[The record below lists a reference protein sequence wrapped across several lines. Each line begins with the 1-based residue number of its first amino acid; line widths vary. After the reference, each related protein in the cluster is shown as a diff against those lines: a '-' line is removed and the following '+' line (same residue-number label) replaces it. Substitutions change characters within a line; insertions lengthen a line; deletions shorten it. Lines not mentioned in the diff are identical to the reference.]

1 MSGRRADHG
10 KRRSLTAEQRATL
23 LKPLDSAWTVLLI
36 DPLGVR
42 VLAWLAP
49 VRAVTPIRLTVA
61 AQLAGVG
68 AAVAFALDHLL
79 LGALL
84 FELRFFVDC
93 LDGKLAR
100 LRGQTSRFGAVLDS
114 NADKVVVLASFVAL
128 GASIDRPWLA
138 VALAAAYPLQFAFR
152 EQRDALFAELDLRKP
167 IERVSLHGVA
177 GRLRRRRI
185 YPTVTTIEVEHGALF
200 VIPLLAVAGVADLVA
215 VGLAASAVYFAL
227 QGLRFGVS
235 ALRAAAQADRV
246 RPHSDADA

>member
-1 MSGRRADHG
+1 MSDLSPARGERRT
-10 KRRSLTAEQRATL
+10 LTDAQRAIL
-23 LKPLDSAWTVLLI
+23 LKPLDSAWTVVLI

-42 VLAWLAP
+42 VLGWLAP
-49 VRAVTPIRLTVA
+49 VRAITPIRLTVV
-61 AQLAGVG
+61 AQLAGIA
-68 AAVAFALDHLL
+68 AAVAFALDQLL

-84 FELRFFVDC
+84 FEVRFFVDC

-128 GASIDRPWLA
+128 AASVDQPWLA

-152 EQRDALFAELDLRKP
+152 EQRDALFLELDLRKP
-167 IERVSLHGVA
+167 IERVSLKGVA
-177 GRLRRRRI
+177 GWLRRHRI

-200 VIPLLAVAGVADLVA
+200 VVPLLAVAGLDLVVA
-215 VGLAASAVYFAL
+215 GLVASAAYFAL

-235 ALRAAAQADRV
+235 ALRAAAQADRA
-246 RPHSDADA
+246 RPGAGADG

>member
-1 MSGRRADHG
+1 M
-10 KRRSLTAEQRATL
+10 
-23 LKPLDSAWTVLLI
+23 LKPLDSLWTVALI

-49 VRAVTPIRLTVA
+49 VRAMTPVRLTVA
-61 AQLAGVG
+61 AQVAGVG
-68 AAVAFALDHLL
+68 AAVAFAADLL
-79 LGALL
+79 VLGALL

-128 GASIDRPWLA
+128 AASIERPWLA
-138 VALAAAYPLQFAFR
+138 VALAAAYPLQFTFR

-167 IERVSLHGVA
+167 VEQVSLGGLA
-177 GRLRRRRI
+177 GWLRRRRV

-200 VIPLLAVAGVADLVA
+200 VVPLLAAVGIDLIAAGLVA
-215 VGLAASAVYFAL
+215 AALYFAL
-227 QGLRFGVS
+227 QGLRFGIS
-235 ALRAAAQADRV
+235 ALRAAARADRA
-246 RPHSDADA
+246 PASTAPDA